1 MKVSIFGET
10 DKLTGVSSNI
20 MMGQIPPC
28 GTGETEIILDETK
41 LLDIE
46 PEDDEE
52 LMNIEDWD
60 EETDY
65 CDDNVGIDFNID
77 MVESDTYQDI
87 PTVNAN

>member
-1 MKVSIFGET
+1 
-10 DKLTGVSSNI
+10 
-20 MMGQIPPC
+20 
-28 GTGETEIILDETK
+28 
-41 LLDIE
+41 
-46 PEDDEE
+46 
-52 LMNIEDWD
+52 MNIEDWD